1 VRNESAAKCQNRH
14 YLYFLDSQ
22 LLLRPPR
29 TYRIGRAPGSDVRLP
44 ESTVSRRHAEFQW
57 TGAGYAIRDLGSRNG
72 VFVNSQRVDERVLYD
87 EDRISVGR
95 LNLVYRV
102 VDGDRKMPSAD
113 ALVSDTLM
121 LESQVAKLV
130 KEVDDQ
136 GLVDRIFALKGAMN
150 RHKMRLF
157 DLANKDPLMGTHNR
171 RFFDESMRREV
182 ERARR
187 YSRNLC
193 LLMMDIDHFKSV
205 NDTHGHQKGDDV
217 LRAVAAIVME
227 NTRSND
233 LVARY
238 GGEEIAVILPET
250 GVDQAAVVAEKIRR
264 RVEQETEARG
274 GIAVT
279 TSIGIAY
286 YGPTTAIVEALVA
299 KADAALYVA
308 KHRGRNRTVT
318 QRP

>member
-1 VRNESAAKCQNRH
+1 
-14 YLYFLDSQ
+14 
-22 LLLRPPR
+22 
-29 TYRIGRAPGSDVRLP
+29 
-44 ESTVSRRHAEFQW
+44 VSRRHAELQW
-57 TGAGYAIRDLGSRNG
+57 TDAGYRIRDLGSRNG
-72 VFVNSQRVDERVLYD
+72 VFVNSQRVDERMLYD
-87 EDRISVGR
+87 EDRIAVGH

-102 VDGDRKMPSAD
+102 VDGDRRMPSTD
-113 ALVSDTLM
+113 ALMSDTLM

-136 GLVDRIFALKGAMN
+136 SLVDRIFALKGAMN
-150 RHKMRLF
+150 RHKMHLF
-157 DLANKDPLMGTHNR
+157 DLANKDPLMGTYNR
-171 RFFDESMRREV
+171 RFFDESIGREV

-187 YSRNLC
+187 YARNLC

-233 LVARY
+233 LVVRY

-250 GVDQAAVVAEKIRR
+250 DVEQAAVVAEKIRR
-264 RVEQETEARG
+264 RVELEAEERAD
-274 GIAVT
+274 IPVT
-279 TSIGIAY
+279 ISIGIAY
-286 YGPTTAIVEALVA
+286 YGPATATVESLIA

-308 KHRGRNRTVT
+308 KRRGRNRTVS